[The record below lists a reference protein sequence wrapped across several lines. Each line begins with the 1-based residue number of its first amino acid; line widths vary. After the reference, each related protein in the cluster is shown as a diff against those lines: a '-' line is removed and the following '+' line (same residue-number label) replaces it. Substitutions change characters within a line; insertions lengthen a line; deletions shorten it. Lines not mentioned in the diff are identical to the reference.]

1 MPNIVPIIYMILMYR
16 YILWLERPV
25 VQDSELNCQLAC
37 RLTGLEG
44 PVMVKM
50 GPPKLVL
57 PGTYFTALKNLDHLT
72 QMKNV
77 DPEPISLTKFGPVA
91 YLGTLL
97 RFLETI
103 QARKFSSTQC
113 TSFVPYAAFNCT

>member
-1 MPNIVPIIYMILMYR
+1 
-16 YILWLERPV
+16 
-25 VQDSELNCQLAC
+25 
-37 RLTGLEG
+37 
-44 PVMVKM
+44 MVKM

-77 DPEPISLTKFGPVA
+77 NPEPISLTKFGPVA

-113 TSFVPYAAFNCT
+113 TSFVPYAAFDCT